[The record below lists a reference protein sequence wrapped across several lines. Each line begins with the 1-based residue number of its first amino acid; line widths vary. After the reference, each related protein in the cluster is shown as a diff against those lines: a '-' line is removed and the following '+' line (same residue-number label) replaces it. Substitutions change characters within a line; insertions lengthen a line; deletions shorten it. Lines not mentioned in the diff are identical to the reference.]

1 MKRLF
6 FVNLLLM
13 AVVSSAMAQQTTEP
27 RNPVRGYVI
36 TNDNDT
42 LWGTIDYLT
51 GKENAEACHFQD
63 SGLSTARRWG
73 ILCYSYV
80 AYRQRGNFN
89 VCRIYFARRHQPLSL

>member
-6 FVNLLLM
+6 FMNLLLM
-13 AVVSSAMAQQTTEP
+13 AVVSSAMAQQTAEP

-51 GKENAEACHFQD
+51 GKENAEACHFQKD
-63 SGLSTARRWG
+63 GTARRWG
-73 ILCYSYV
+73 VLCYSHV
-80 AYRQRGNFN
+80 ACQR
-89 VCRIYFARRHQPLSL
+89 